1 MNLGQLFEEFTGW
14 AFRLE
19 RLPEYRMAEEVSALA
34 LFGQSGV
41 LPAGFNAEWADLVR
55 SATESGRAM
64 KRLRLVSD
72 GVLTPYEQFE
82 LDAAYGP
89 GLAAGEEIRV
99 GRRSAHPDAGDFWL
113 FDGEWKASMNY
124 TPAGEFLGA
133 TVIRVDAEDPD
144 AAYWLRAYEQAD
156 RVLPPAKDDPGIET
170 FFDRRMWRT
179 F

>member
-19 RLPEYRMAEEVSALA
+19 RLPEYRVAEEVSALA

-41 LPAGFNAEWADLVR
+41 LPADFNADWAALVR
-55 SATESGRAM
+55 SATGSGRAM

-72 GVLTPYEQFE
+72 GELTPYERFE

-89 GLAAGEEIRV
+89 GLAAGEEIRI
-99 GRRSAHPDAGDFWL
+99 GRRSAHPDAADFWL
-113 FDGEWKASMNY
+113 FDGEWKTSMNH
-124 TPAGEFLGA
+124 TSSGEFLGA
-133 TVIRVDAEDPD
+133 TVTRIDADDPD
-144 AAYWLRAYEQAD
+144 MTYWLHVYDRAGQVLSPRPD
-156 RVLPPAKDDPGIET
+156 RGRTAY
-170 FFDRRMWRT
+170 RRPLLVAS